1 MSKNI
6 IIFMP
11 EIGEDH
17 VQWAVA
23 DDRGSLVSDPQ
34 AGTLSEAAAA
44 VEGRRSTLVVPGN
57 DVLLAEALVP
67 GGSQARAMQAI
78 PFALEEQL
86 ADDVD
91 KLHFALGSK
100 DREDNYP
107 VAIID
112 RSTMDTIS
120 EQCQEAGLRPT
131 EIVPETLALPK
142 FDPIDFGEVS
152 WTALLD
158 EDQAVIR
165 LNGYKGFATDAG
177 MASFMLEGA
186 KSGLAED
193 AAPLLTIYTTDPD
206 TNLIVP
212 GGVETE
218 LRDCESRLS
227 LYADG
232 LASAPNINL
241 LQGSYNPKTQFD
253 KTWKPWRWTAALA
266 GVLVATLFAGKWFD
280 YRALK
285 AEESYID
292 REIATA
298 FESAL
303 PGVRMQRPRR
313 QIQDALSGDGSGNTS
328 NFTNRLAEIAASL
341 STQPQ
346 TKVRTIGYR
355 NGSFDLDLN
364 TDAVPTMDALK
375 SELGKRGALEL
386 TLRSSNRE
394 KDTVRARV
402 RIE

>member
-1 MSKNI
+1 M
-6 IIFMP
+6 
-11 EIGEDH
+11 
-17 VQWAVA
+17 QWAVA
-23 DDRGSLVSDPQ
+23 DDRGSLVSDPA
-34 AGTLSEAAAA
+34 AGTLAEASAA

-67 GGSQARAMQAI
+67 GGSQARALQAI

-86 ADDVD
+86 ADDVE

-100 DREDNYP
+100 DRDDNYP

-131 EIVPETLALPK
+131 SIVPETLALPMLEA
-142 FDPIDFGEVS
+142 IDFDEVS

-165 LNGYKGFATDAG
+165 LNGYKGFATDTSV
-177 MASFMLEGA
+177 ASFMLEGA
-186 KSGLAED
+186 KGDLAED
-193 AAPLLTIYTTDPD
+193 ASPLLTIYTTDPE
-206 TNLIVP
+206 TNLVVP
-212 GGVETE
+212 GGVDTD
-218 LRDCESRLS
+218 LRDCESRLA
-227 LYADG
+227 LYAEG
-232 LASAPNINL
+232 LASEPNINL

-266 GVLVATLFAGKWFD
+266 AVLVGTLFASKWFD

-292 REIATA
+292 GEIATA

-313 QIQDALSGDGSGNTS
+313 QIQDALSGNGTGNVS
-328 NFTNRLAEIAASL
+328 NFTNQLAEIAASL

-346 TKVRTIGYR
+346 TKVRTIGFR

-375 SELGKRGALEL
+375 SELSKRGALEL

>member
-1 MSKNI
+1 M
-6 IIFMP
+6 
-11 EIGEDH
+11 
-17 VQWAVA
+17 QWAVA
-23 DDRGSLVSDPQ
+23 DDRGSLVSDPA
-34 AGTLSEAAAA
+34 AGTLAEASAA

-67 GGSQARAMQAI
+67 GGSQARALQAI

-86 ADDVD
+86 ADDVE

-100 DREDNYP
+100 DRDDNYP

-131 EIVPETLALPK
+131 SIVPETLALPMLEA
-142 FDPIDFGEVS
+142 IDFDEVS

-165 LNGYKGFATDAG
+165 LNGYKGFATDTSV
-177 MASFMLEGA
+177 ASFMLEGA
-186 KSGLAED
+186 KGDLAED
-193 AAPLLTIYTTDPD
+193 ASPLLTIYTTDPE
-206 TNLIVP
+206 TNLVVP
-212 GGVETE
+212 GGVDTE
-218 LRDCESRLS
+218 LRDCESRLA
-227 LYADG
+227 LYAEG
-232 LASAPNINL
+232 LTSEPNINL

-266 GVLVATLFAGKWFD
+266 AVLVGTLFASKWFD

-292 REIATA
+292 GEIATA

-313 QIQDALSGDGSGNTS
+313 QVQDALSGNGTGNVS
-328 NFTNRLAEIAASL
+328 NFTNQLAEIAASL

-346 TKVRTIGYR
+346 TKVRTIGFR

-375 SELGKRGALEL
+375 SELSKRGALEL

>member
-1 MSKNI
+1 
-6 IIFMP
+6 MP

-23 DDRGSLVSDPQ
+23 NDRGSLVSDPV
-34 AGTLSEAAAA
+34 AGTLAEASAA

-67 GGSQARAMQAI
+67 GGSQARALQAI

-86 ADDVD
+86 ADDVE

-100 DREDNYP
+100 DRDDNYP

-131 EIVPETLALPK
+131 SIVPETLALPMLEA
-142 FDPIDFGEVS
+142 IDFDEVS

-165 LNGYKGFATDAG
+165 LNGYKGFATDTSV
-177 MASFMLEGA
+177 ASFMLEGA
-186 KSGLAED
+186 KGDLAED
-193 AAPLLTIYTTDPD
+193 ASPLLTIHTTDPE
-206 TNLIVP
+206 TNLVVP
-212 GGVETE
+212 GGVDTD
-218 LRDCESRLS
+218 LRDCESRLA
-227 LYADG
+227 LYAEG
-232 LASAPNINL
+232 LASEPNINL

-266 GVLVATLFAGKWFD
+266 AVLVGTLFASKWFD

-292 REIATA
+292 GEIATA

-313 QIQDALSGDGSGNTS
+313 QIQDALSGNGTGNVS
-328 NFTNRLAEIAASL
+328 NFTNQLAEIAASL

-346 TKVRTIGYR
+346 TKVRTIGFR

-375 SELGKRGALEL
+375 SELSKRGALEL

>member
-1 MSKNI
+1 M
-6 IIFMP
+6 
-11 EIGEDH
+11 
-17 VQWAVA
+17 QWAVA
-23 DDRGSLVSDPQ
+23 DDRGSLVSDPA
-34 AGTLSEAAAA
+34 AGTLAEASAA

-67 GGSQARAMQAI
+67 GGSQARALQAI

-86 ADDVD
+86 ADDVE

-100 DREDNYP
+100 DRDDNYP

-131 EIVPETLALPK
+131 SIVPETLALPMLEA
-142 FDPIDFGEVS
+142 IDFDEVS

-165 LNGYKGFATDAG
+165 LNGYKGFATDTSV
-177 MASFMLEGA
+177 ASFMLEGA
-186 KSGLAED
+186 KGDLAED
-193 AAPLLTIYTTDPD
+193 ASPLLTIYTTDPE
-206 TNLIVP
+206 TNLVVP
-212 GGVETE
+212 GGVDTE
-218 LRDCESRLS
+218 LRDCESRLA
-227 LYADG
+227 LYAEG
-232 LASAPNINL
+232 LTSEPNINL

-266 GVLVATLFAGKWFD
+266 AVLVGTLFASKWFD

-292 REIATA
+292 GEIATA

-313 QIQDALSGDGSGNTS
+313 QIQDALSGNGTGNVS
-328 NFTNRLAEIAASL
+328 NFTNQLAEIAASL

-346 TKVRTIGYR
+346 TKVRTIGFR

-375 SELGKRGALEL
+375 SELSKRGALEL

>member
-1 MSKNI
+1 M
-6 IIFMP
+6 
-11 EIGEDH
+11 
-17 VQWAVA
+17 QWAVA
-23 DDRGSLVSDPQ
+23 DDRGSLVSDPA
-34 AGTLSEAAAA
+34 AGTLAEASAA

-67 GGSQARAMQAI
+67 GGSQARALQAI

-86 ADDVD
+86 ADDIE

-100 DREDNYP
+100 DRDDNYP

-131 EIVPETLALPK
+131 SIVPETLALPMLEA
-142 FDPIDFGEVS
+142 IDFDEVS

-165 LNGYKGFATDAG
+165 LNGYKGFATDTSV
-177 MASFMLEGA
+177 ASFMLEGA
-186 KSGLAED
+186 KGDLADD
-193 AAPLLTIYTTDPD
+193 ASPLLTIYTTDPE
-206 TNLIVP
+206 TNLVVP
-212 GGVETE
+212 GGVDTE
-218 LRDCESRLS
+218 LRDCESRLA
-227 LYADG
+227 LYAEG
-232 LASAPNINL
+232 LASESNINL

-266 GVLVATLFAGKWFD
+266 AVLVGTLFASKWFD

-292 REIATA
+292 GEIATA

-313 QIQDALSGDGSGNTS
+313 QIQDALSGNGTGNVS
-328 NFTNRLAEIAASL
+328 NFTNQLAEIAASL

-346 TKVRTIGYR
+346 TKVRTIGFR

-375 SELGKRGALEL
+375 SELSKRGALEL

>member
-1 MSKNI
+1 M
-6 IIFMP
+6 
-11 EIGEDH
+11 
-17 VQWAVA
+17 QWAVA
-23 DDRGSLVSDPQ
+23 DDRGSLVSDPA
-34 AGTLSEAAAA
+34 AGTLAEASAA

-67 GGSQARAMQAI
+67 GGSQARALQAI

-86 ADDVD
+86 ADDVE

-100 DREDNYP
+100 DRDDNYP

-131 EIVPETLALPK
+131 SIVPETLALPMLEA
-142 FDPIDFGEVS
+142 IDFDEVS

-165 LNGYKGFATDAG
+165 LNGYKGFATDTSV
-177 MASFMLEGA
+177 ASFMLEGA
-186 KSGLAED
+186 KGDLAED
-193 AAPLLTIYTTDPD
+193 ASPLLTIYTTDPE
-206 TNLIVP
+206 TNLVVP
-212 GGVETE
+212 GGVDTE
-218 LRDCESRLS
+218 LRDCESRLA
-227 LYADG
+227 LYAEG
-232 LASAPNINL
+232 LASEPNINL

-266 GVLVATLFAGKWFD
+266 AVLVGTLFASKWFD

-292 REIATA
+292 GEIATA

-313 QIQDALSGDGSGNTS
+313 QIQDALSGNGTGNVS
-328 NFTNRLAEIAASL
+328 NFTNQLAEIAASL

-346 TKVRTIGYR
+346 TKVRTIGFR

-375 SELGKRGALEL
+375 SELSKRGALEL

>member
-1 MSKNI
+1 M
-6 IIFMP
+6 
-11 EIGEDH
+11 
-17 VQWAVA
+17 QWAVA
-23 DDRGSLVSDPQ
+23 DDRGSLVSDPA
-34 AGTLSEAAAA
+34 AGTLAEASAA

-67 GGSQARAMQAI
+67 GGSQARALQAI

-86 ADDVD
+86 ADDVE

-100 DREDNYP
+100 DRDDNYP

-131 EIVPETLALPK
+131 SIVPETLALPMLEA
-142 FDPIDFGEVS
+142 IDFDEVS

-165 LNGYKGFATDAG
+165 LNGYKGFATDNSV
-177 MASFMLEGA
+177 ASFMLEGA
-186 KSGLAED
+186 KGDLAED
-193 AAPLLTIYTTDPD
+193 ASPLLTIYTTDPE
-206 TNLIVP
+206 TNLVVP
-212 GGVETE
+212 GGVDTE
-218 LRDCESRLS
+218 LRDCESRLA
-227 LYADG
+227 LYAEG
-232 LASAPNINL
+232 LTSEPNINL

-266 GVLVATLFAGKWFD
+266 AVLVGTLFASKWFD

-292 REIATA
+292 GEIATA

-313 QIQDALSGDGSGNTS
+313 QIQDALSGNGTGNVS
-328 NFTNRLAEIAASL
+328 NFTNQLAEIAASL

-346 TKVRTIGYR
+346 TKVRTIGFR

-375 SELGKRGALEL
+375 SELSKRGALEL

>member
-1 MSKNI
+1 
-6 IIFMP
+6 MP

-23 DDRGSLVSDPQ
+23 DDRGSLVSDPA
-34 AGTLSEAAAA
+34 AGTLAEASAA

-67 GGSQARAMQAI
+67 GGSQARALQAI

-86 ADDVD
+86 ADDVE

-100 DREDNYP
+100 DRDDNYP

-131 EIVPETLALPK
+131 SIVPETLALPMLEA
-142 FDPIDFGEVS
+142 IDFDEVS

-165 LNGYKGFATDAG
+165 LNGYKGFATDTSV
-177 MASFMLEGA
+177 ASFMLEGA
-186 KSGLAED
+186 KGDLAED
-193 AAPLLTIYTTDPD
+193 ASPLLTIYTTDPE
-206 TNLIVP
+206 TNLVVP
-212 GGVETE
+212 GGVDTE
-218 LRDCESRLS
+218 LRDCESRLA
-227 LYADG
+227 LYAEG
-232 LASAPNINL
+232 LASEPNINL

-266 GVLVATLFAGKWFD
+266 AVLVGTLFASKWFD

-285 AEESYID
+285 AEESYLD
-292 REIATA
+292 GEIATA

-313 QIQDALSGDGSGNTS
+313 QIQDALSGNGTGNVS
-328 NFTNRLAEIAASL
+328 NFTNQLAEIAASL

-346 TKVRTIGYR
+346 TKVRTIGFR

-375 SELGKRGALEL
+375 SELSKRGALEL

>member
-1 MSKNI
+1 M
-6 IIFMP
+6 
-11 EIGEDH
+11 
-17 VQWAVA
+17 QWAVA
-23 DDRGSLVSDPQ
+23 DDRGSLVSDPA
-34 AGTLSEAAAA
+34 AGTLAEASAA

-67 GGSQARAMQAI
+67 GGSQARALQAI

-86 ADDVD
+86 ADDVE

-100 DREDNYP
+100 DRDDNYP

-131 EIVPETLALPK
+131 SIVPETLALPMLEA
-142 FDPIDFGEVS
+142 IDFGEVS

-165 LNGYKGFATDAG
+165 LNGYKGFATDTSV
-177 MASFMLEGA
+177 ASFMLEGA
-186 KSGLAED
+186 KGDLADD
-193 AAPLLTIYTTDPD
+193 ASPLLTIHTTDPE
-206 TNLIVP
+206 TNLVVP
-212 GGVETE
+212 GGVDTD
-218 LRDCESRLS
+218 LRDCESRLA
-227 LYADG
+227 LYAEG
-232 LASAPNINL
+232 LTSEPNINL

-266 GVLVATLFAGKWFD
+266 AVLVGTLFASKWFD

-292 REIATA
+292 GEIATA

-313 QIQDALSGDGSGNTS
+313 QIQDALSGNGTGNVS
-328 NFTNRLAEIAASL
+328 NFTNQLAEIAASL

-346 TKVRTIGYR
+346 TKVRTIGFR

-375 SELGKRGALEL
+375 SELSKRGALEL

>member
-1 MSKNI
+1 
-6 IIFMP
+6 MP

-23 DDRGSLVSDPQ
+23 DDRGSLVSDPA
-34 AGTLSEAAAA
+34 AGTLAEASAA

-67 GGSQARAMQAI
+67 GGSQARALQAI

-86 ADDVD
+86 ADDVE

-100 DREDNYP
+100 DRDDNYP

-131 EIVPETLALPK
+131 SIVPETLALPMLEA
-142 FDPIDFGEVS
+142 IDFDEVS

-165 LNGYKGFATDAG
+165 LNGYKGFATDTSV
-177 MASFMLEGA
+177 ASFMLEGA
-186 KSGLAED
+186 KGDLAED
-193 AAPLLTIYTTDPD
+193 ASPLLTIYTTDPE
-206 TNLIVP
+206 TNLVVP
-212 GGVETE
+212 GGVDTE
-218 LRDCESRLS
+218 LRDCESRLA
-227 LYADG
+227 LYAEG
-232 LASAPNINL
+232 LASEPNINL

-266 GVLVATLFAGKWFD
+266 AVLVGTLFASKWFD

-292 REIATA
+292 GEIATA

-313 QIQDALSGDGSGNTS
+313 QIQDALSGNGTGNVS
-328 NFTNRLAEIAASL
+328 NFTNQLAEIAASL

-346 TKVRTIGYR
+346 TKVRTIGFR

-375 SELGKRGALEL
+375 SELSKRGALEL

>member
-1 MSKNI
+1 
-6 IIFMP
+6 MP

-23 DDRGSLVSDPQ
+23 DDRGSLVSDPA
-34 AGTLSEAAAA
+34 AGTLAEASAA

-67 GGSQARAMQAI
+67 GGSQARALQAI

-86 ADDVD
+86 ADDVE

-100 DREDNYP
+100 DRDDNYP

-131 EIVPETLALPK
+131 SIVPETLALPMLEA
-142 FDPIDFGEVS
+142 IDFDEVS

-165 LNGYKGFATDAG
+165 LNGYKGFATDTSV
-177 MASFMLEGA
+177 ASFMLEGA
-186 KSGLAED
+186 KGDLADD
-193 AAPLLTIYTTDPD
+193 ASPLLTIHTTDPE
-206 TNLIVP
+206 TNLVVP
-212 GGVETE
+212 GGVDTD
-218 LRDCESRLS
+218 LRDCESRLA
-227 LYADG
+227 LYAEG
-232 LASAPNINL
+232 LASEPNINL

-266 GVLVATLFAGKWFD
+266 AVLVGTLFASKWFD

-292 REIATA
+292 GEIATA

-313 QIQDALSGDGSGNTS
+313 QIQDALSGNGTGNVS
-328 NFTNRLAEIAASL
+328 NFTNQLAEIAASL

-346 TKVRTIGYR
+346 TKVRTIGFR

-375 SELGKRGALEL
+375 SELSKRGALEL

>member
-1 MSKNI
+1 M
-6 IIFMP
+6 
-11 EIGEDH
+11 
-17 VQWAVA
+17 QWAVA
-23 DDRGSLVSDPQ
+23 DDRGSLASDPV
-34 AGTLSEAAAA
+34 AGTLAEASAA

-78 PFALEEQL
+78 PFALEDQL

-91 KLHFALGSK
+91 KLHFALGNK
-100 DREDNYP
+100 DRDDNYP

-112 RSTMDTIS
+112 RSTMDAIS

-131 EIVPETLALPK
+131 SIVPETLALPRLEA
-142 FDPIDFGEVS
+142 IDIGEVS

-165 LNGYKGFATDAG
+165 LNGYKGFATDTSV
-177 MASFMLEGA
+177 ASFMLEGA
-186 KSGLAED
+186 KGDLAED
-193 AAPLLTIYTTDPD
+193 SSPLLTIYTTDPE
-206 TNLIVP
+206 TNLVVP
-212 GGVETE
+212 AGVDTE
-218 LRDCESRLS
+218 LRDCESRLA
-227 LYADG
+227 LYAEG
-232 LASAPNINL
+232 LASEPNINL

-266 GVLVATLFAGKWFD
+266 AVLVGTLFASKWFD

-285 AEESYID
+285 SEESYID

-313 QIQDALSGDGSGNTS
+313 QIQDALSGDGTGNTS
-328 NFTNRLAEIAASL
+328 NFTNQLAEIAASL

-346 TKVRTIGYR
+346 TKVRTIGFR

-375 SELGKRGALEL
+375 SELSKRGALEL

>member
-1 MSKNI
+1 
-6 IIFMP
+6 MP

-17 VQWAVA
+17 AQWAVA
-23 DDRGSLVSDPQ
+23 DDRGALVSEPR
-34 AGTLSEAAAA
+34 AGTLSDAAAA
-44 VEGRRSTLVVPGN
+44 VEGRRSILVVPGN
-57 DVLLAEALVP
+57 DVLLAEAPVP

-78 PFALEEQL
+78 PYALEEQL

-91 KLHFALGSK
+91 KLHFALGAK
-100 DREDNYP
+100 DRDDNYP
-107 VAIID
+107 VAVIG
-112 RSTMDTIS
+112 RATMDTVT

-142 FDPIDFGEVS
+142 FDSNDFGEVS

-158 EDQAVIR
+158 EDQAIIR
-165 LNGYKGFATDAG
+165 LNGYKGFSTDTG

-186 KSGLAED
+186 KGDLAED
-193 AAPLLTIYTTDPD
+193 ATPLLTIYTTDPD
-206 TNLIVP
+206 TNLAVP

-218 LRDCESRLS
+218 SRDCDSRLS
-227 LYADG
+227 LYANG
-232 LASAPNINL
+232 LASAPHINL

-266 GVLVATLFAGKWFD
+266 AVLVGTLFASKWFD
-280 YRALK
+280 FRELK
-285 AEESYID
+285 SEEEFLD

-303 PGVRMQRPRR
+303 PGVRMQRPKR
-313 QIQDALSGDGSGNTS
+313 QIQDALDGSGTGNAS
-328 NFTNRLAEIAASL
+328 SFTNELAEIAASL

-355 NGSFDLDLN
+355 NGTFDLDLN

-375 SELGKRGALEL
+375 SELGKRGSLEL

>member
-1 MSKNI
+1 
-6 IIFMP
+6 MP

-23 DDRGSLVSDPQ
+23 DDRGSLVSDPA
-34 AGTLSEAAAA
+34 AGTLAEASAA

-67 GGSQARAMQAI
+67 GGSQARALQAI

-86 ADDVD
+86 ADDVE

-100 DREDNYP
+100 DRDDNYP

-131 EIVPETLALPK
+131 SIVPETLALPMLEA
-142 FDPIDFGEVS
+142 IDFDEVS

-165 LNGYKGFATDAG
+165 LNGYKGFATDTSV
-177 MASFMLEGA
+177 ASFMLEGA
-186 KSGLAED
+186 KGDLAED
-193 AAPLLTIYTTDPD
+193 ASPLLTIHTTDPE
-206 TNLIVP
+206 TNLVVP
-212 GGVETE
+212 GGVDTD
-218 LRDCESRLS
+218 LRDCESRLA
-227 LYADG
+227 LYAEG
-232 LASAPNINL
+232 LASEPNINL

-266 GVLVATLFAGKWFD
+266 AVLVGTLFASKWFD

-292 REIATA
+292 GEIATA

-313 QIQDALSGDGSGNTS
+313 QVQDALSGNGTGNVS
-328 NFTNRLAEIAASL
+328 NFTNQLAEIAASL

-346 TKVRTIGYR
+346 TKVRTIGFR

-375 SELGKRGALEL
+375 SELSKRGALEL

>member
-1 MSKNI
+1 
-6 IIFMP
+6 MP

-23 DDRGSLVSDPQ
+23 DDRGSLVSDPA
-34 AGTLSEAAAA
+34 AGTLAEASAA

-67 GGSQARAMQAI
+67 GGSQARALQAI

-86 ADDVD
+86 ADDIE

-100 DREDNYP
+100 DRDDNYP

-131 EIVPETLALPK
+131 SIVPETLALPMLEA
-142 FDPIDFGEVS
+142 IDFDEVS

-165 LNGYKGFATDAG
+165 LNGYKGFATDTSV
-177 MASFMLEGA
+177 ASFMLEGA
-186 KSGLAED
+186 KGDLAED
-193 AAPLLTIYTTDPD
+193 ASPLLTIYTTDPE
-206 TNLIVP
+206 TNLVVP
-212 GGVETE
+212 GGVDTE
-218 LRDCESRLS
+218 LRDCESRLA
-227 LYADG
+227 LYAEG
-232 LASAPNINL
+232 LASEPNINL

-266 GVLVATLFAGKWFD
+266 AVLVGTLFASKWFD

-292 REIATA
+292 GEIATA

-313 QIQDALSGDGSGNTS
+313 QIQDALSGNGTGNVS
-328 NFTNRLAEIAASL
+328 NFTNQLAEIAASL

-346 TKVRTIGYR
+346 TKVRTIGFR

-375 SELGKRGALEL
+375 SELSKRGALEL

>member
-1 MSKNI
+1 
-6 IIFMP
+6 MP

-23 DDRGSLVSDPQ
+23 DDRGSLVSDPA
-34 AGTLSEAAAA
+34 AGTLAEASAA

-67 GGSQARAMQAI
+67 GGSQARALQAI

-86 ADDVD
+86 ADDVE

-100 DREDNYP
+100 DRDDNYP

-131 EIVPETLALPK
+131 SIVPETLALPMLEA
-142 FDPIDFGEVS
+142 IDFDEVS

-165 LNGYKGFATDAG
+165 LNGYKGFATDTSV
-177 MASFMLEGA
+177 ASFMLEGA
-186 KSGLAED
+186 KGDLAED
-193 AAPLLTIYTTDPD
+193 ASPLLTIYTTDPE
-206 TNLIVP
+206 TNLVVP
-212 GGVETE
+212 GGVDTE
-218 LRDCESRLS
+218 LRDCESRLA
-227 LYADG
+227 LYAEG
-232 LASAPNINL
+232 LTSEPNINL

-266 GVLVATLFAGKWFD
+266 AVLVGTLFASKWFD

-292 REIATA
+292 GEIATA

-313 QIQDALSGDGSGNTS
+313 QVQDALSGNGTGNVS
-328 NFTNRLAEIAASL
+328 NFTNQLAEIAASL

-346 TKVRTIGYR
+346 TKVRTIGFR

-375 SELGKRGALEL
+375 SELSKRGALEL

>member
-1 MSKNI
+1 
-6 IIFMP
+6 MP

-23 DDRGSLVSDPQ
+23 DDRGSLVSDPA
-34 AGTLSEAAAA
+34 AGTLAEASAA

-67 GGSQARAMQAI
+67 GGSQARALQAI

-86 ADDVD
+86 ADDIE

-100 DREDNYP
+100 DRDDNYP

-131 EIVPETLALPK
+131 SIVPETLALPMLEA
-142 FDPIDFGEVS
+142 IDFDEVS

-165 LNGYKGFATDAG
+165 LNGYKGFATDTSV
-177 MASFMLEGA
+177 ASFMLEGA
-186 KSGLAED
+186 KEDLADD
-193 AAPLLTIYTTDPD
+193 ASPLLTIYTTDPE
-206 TNLIVP
+206 TNLVVP
-212 GGVETE
+212 GGVDTE
-218 LRDCESRLS
+218 LRDCESRLA
-227 LYADG
+227 LYAEG
-232 LASAPNINL
+232 LTSEPNINL

-266 GVLVATLFAGKWFD
+266 AVLVGTLFASKWFD

-292 REIATA
+292 GEIATA

-313 QIQDALSGDGSGNTS
+313 QIQDALSGNGTGNVS
-328 NFTNRLAEIAASL
+328 NFTNQLAEIAASL

-346 TKVRTIGYR
+346 TKVRTIGFR

-375 SELGKRGALEL
+375 SELSKRGALEL

>member
-1 MSKNI
+1 M
-6 IIFMP
+6 
-11 EIGEDH
+11 
-17 VQWAVA
+17 QWAVA
-23 DDRGSLVSDPQ
+23 DDRGSLVSDPA
-34 AGTLSEAAAA
+34 AGTLAEASAA

-67 GGSQARAMQAI
+67 GGSQARALQAI

-86 ADDVD
+86 ADDVE

-100 DREDNYP
+100 DRDDNYP

-131 EIVPETLALPK
+131 SIVPETLALPMLEA
-142 FDPIDFGEVS
+142 IDFDEVS

-165 LNGYKGFATDAG
+165 LNGYKGFATDTSV
-177 MASFMLEGA
+177 ASFMLEGA
-186 KSGLAED
+186 KGDLAED
-193 AAPLLTIYTTDPD
+193 ASPLLTIYTTDPE
-206 TNLIVP
+206 TNLVVP
-212 GGVETE
+212 GGVDTE
-218 LRDCESRLS
+218 LRDCESRLA
-227 LYADG
+227 LYAEG
-232 LASAPNINL
+232 LASEPNINL

-266 GVLVATLFAGKWFD
+266 AVLVGTLFASKWFD

-285 AEESYID
+285 AEESYLD
-292 REIATA
+292 GEIATA

-313 QIQDALSGDGSGNTS
+313 QIQDALSGNGTGNVS
-328 NFTNRLAEIAASL
+328 NFTNQLAEIAASL

-346 TKVRTIGYR
+346 TKVRTIGFR

-375 SELGKRGALEL
+375 SELSKRGALEL

>member
-1 MSKNI
+1 M
-6 IIFMP
+6 
-11 EIGEDH
+11 
-17 VQWAVA
+17 QWAVA
-23 DDRGSLVSDPQ
+23 DDRGSLVSDPA
-34 AGTLSEAAAA
+34 AGTLAEASAA

-86 ADDVD
+86 ADDVE

-100 DREDNYP
+100 DRDDNYP

-112 RSTMDTIS
+112 RSTMDAIT

-131 EIVPETLALPK
+131 SIVPETLALPRL
-142 FDPIDFGEVS
+142 DAIDFGEVS

-165 LNGYKGFATDAG
+165 LNGYKGFATDASV
-177 MASFMLEGA
+177 ASFMLEGA
-186 KSGLAED
+186 KGDLAED
-193 AAPLLTIYTTDPD
+193 TSPLLTIYTTDPE

-212 GGVETE
+212 GGVDTE
-218 LRDCESRLS
+218 LRDCESRLA
-227 LYADG
+227 LYANG
-232 LASAPNINL
+232 LASEPNINL

-266 GVLVATLFAGKWFD
+266 AVLVGTLFASKWFD

-292 REIATA
+292 GEIATA

-313 QIQDALSGDGSGNTS
+313 QIQDALSGDGTGNTS
-328 NFTNRLAEIAASL
+328 KFTNQLAEIAASL

-346 TKVRTIGYR
+346 TKVRTIGFR

-375 SELGKRGALEL
+375 SELSKRGALEL

>member
-1 MSKNI
+1 M
-6 IIFMP
+6 
-11 EIGEDH
+11 
-17 VQWAVA
+17 QWAVA
-23 DDRGSLVSDPQ
+23 DDRGSLVSDPA
-34 AGTLSEAAAA
+34 AGTLAEASAA

-67 GGSQARAMQAI
+67 GGSQARALQAI

-86 ADDVD
+86 ADDVE

-100 DREDNYP
+100 DRDDNYP

-131 EIVPETLALPK
+131 SIVPETLALPMLEA
-142 FDPIDFGEVS
+142 IDFDEVS

-165 LNGYKGFATDAG
+165 LNGYKGFATDTSV
-177 MASFMLEGA
+177 ASFMLEGA
-186 KSGLAED
+186 KGDLAED
-193 AAPLLTIYTTDPD
+193 ASPLLTIYTTDPE
-206 TNLIVP
+206 TNLVVP
-212 GGVETE
+212 GGVDTE
-218 LRDCESRLS
+218 LRDCESRLT
-227 LYADG
+227 LYAEG
-232 LASAPNINL
+232 LASEPNINL

-266 GVLVATLFAGKWFD
+266 AVLVGTLFASKWFD

-292 REIATA
+292 GEIATA

-313 QIQDALSGDGSGNTS
+313 QIQDALSGNGTGNVS
-328 NFTNRLAEIAASL
+328 NFTNQLAEIAASL

-346 TKVRTIGYR
+346 TKVRTIGFR

-375 SELGKRGALEL
+375 SELSKRGALEL

>member
-1 MSKNI
+1 M
-6 IIFMP
+6 
-11 EIGEDH
+11 
-17 VQWAVA
+17 QWAVA
-23 DDRGSLVSDPQ
+23 NDRGSLVSDPV
-34 AGTLSEAAAA
+34 AGTLAEASAA

-67 GGSQARAMQAI
+67 GGSQARALQAI

-86 ADDVD
+86 ADDVE

-100 DREDNYP
+100 DRDDNYP

-131 EIVPETLALPK
+131 SIVPETLALPMLEA
-142 FDPIDFGEVS
+142 IDFDEVS

-165 LNGYKGFATDAG
+165 LNGYKGFATDTSV
-177 MASFMLEGA
+177 ASFMLEGA
-186 KSGLAED
+186 KGDLAED
-193 AAPLLTIYTTDPD
+193 ASPLLTIYTTDPE
-206 TNLIVP
+206 TNLVVP
-212 GGVETE
+212 GGVDTE
-218 LRDCESRLS
+218 LRDCESRLA
-227 LYADG
+227 LYAEG
-232 LASAPNINL
+232 LTSEPNINL

-266 GVLVATLFAGKWFD
+266 AVLVGTLFASKWFD

-292 REIATA
+292 GEIATA

-313 QIQDALSGDGSGNTS
+313 QIQDALSGNGTGNVS
-328 NFTNRLAEIAASL
+328 NFTNQLAEIAASL

-346 TKVRTIGYR
+346 TKVRTIGFR

-375 SELGKRGALEL
+375 SELSKRGALEL

>member
-1 MSKNI
+1 M
-6 IIFMP
+6 
-11 EIGEDH
+11 
-17 VQWAVA
+17 QWAVA
-23 DDRGSLVSDPQ
+23 DDRGSLASDPV
-34 AGTLSEAAAA
+34 AGTLAEASAA

-78 PFALEEQL
+78 PFALEDQL

-91 KLHFALGSK
+91 KLHFALGNK
-100 DREDNYP
+100 DRDDNYP

-112 RSTMDTIS
+112 RSTMDAIS

-131 EIVPETLALPK
+131 SIVPETLALPRL
-142 FDPIDFGEVS
+142 DAIDIGEVS

-165 LNGYKGFATDAG
+165 LNGYKGFATDTSV
-177 MASFMLEGA
+177 ASFMLEGA
-186 KSGLAED
+186 KGDLAED
-193 AAPLLTIYTTDPD
+193 ASPQLTIYTTDPE
-206 TNLIVP
+206 TNLVVP
-212 GGVETE
+212 GGVDTE
-218 LRDCESRLS
+218 LRDCESRLA
-227 LYADG
+227 LYAEG
-232 LASAPNINL
+232 LTSEPNINL

-266 GVLVATLFAGKWFD
+266 AVLVGTLFASKWFD

-292 REIATA
+292 GEIATA

-313 QIQDALSGDGSGNTS
+313 QIQDALSGNGTGNVS
-328 NFTNRLAEIAASL
+328 NFTNQLAEIAASL

-346 TKVRTIGYR
+346 TKVRTIGFR

-375 SELGKRGALEL
+375 SELSKRGALEL

>member
-1 MSKNI
+1 
-6 IIFMP
+6 MP

-23 DDRGSLVSDPQ
+23 DDRGSLVSDPA
-34 AGTLSEAAAA
+34 AGTLAEASAA

-67 GGSQARAMQAI
+67 GGSQARALQAI

-86 ADDVD
+86 ADDVE

-100 DREDNYP
+100 DRDDNYP

-131 EIVPETLALPK
+131 SIVPETLALPMLEA
-142 FDPIDFGEVS
+142 IDFDEVS

-165 LNGYKGFATDAG
+165 LNGYKGFATDTSV
-177 MASFMLEGA
+177 ASFMLEGA
-186 KSGLAED
+186 KGDLAED
-193 AAPLLTIYTTDPD
+193 ASPLLTIYTTDPE
-206 TNLIVP
+206 TNLVVP
-212 GGVETE
+212 GGVDTE
-218 LRDCESRLS
+218 LRDCESRLA
-227 LYADG
+227 LYAEG
-232 LASAPNINL
+232 LTSEPNINL

-266 GVLVATLFAGKWFD
+266 AVLVGTLFASKWFD

-292 REIATA
+292 GEIATA

-313 QIQDALSGDGSGNTS
+313 QIQDALSGNGTGNVS
-328 NFTNRLAEIAASL
+328 NFTNQLAEIAASL

-346 TKVRTIGYR
+346 TKVRTIGFR

-375 SELGKRGALEL
+375 SELSKRGALEL

>member
-1 MSKNI
+1 M
-6 IIFMP
+6 
-11 EIGEDH
+11 
-17 VQWAVA
+17 QWAVA
-23 DDRGSLVSDPQ
+23 DDRGSLVSDPA
-34 AGTLSEAAAA
+34 AGTLAEASAA

-86 ADDVD
+86 ADDVE

-100 DREDNYP
+100 DRDDNYP

-112 RSTMDTIS
+112 RSTMDAIT

-131 EIVPETLALPK
+131 SIVPETLALPRL
-142 FDPIDFGEVS
+142 DAIDFGEVS

-165 LNGYKGFATDAG
+165 LNGYKGFATDASV
-177 MASFMLEGA
+177 ASFMLEGA
-186 KSGLAED
+186 KGDLAED
-193 AAPLLTIYTTDPD
+193 TSPLLTIYTTDPE

-212 GGVETE
+212 GGVDTE
-218 LRDCESRLS
+218 LRDCESRLA
-227 LYADG
+227 LYANG
-232 LASAPNINL
+232 LASEPNINL

-266 GVLVATLFAGKWFD
+266 AVLVGTLFASKWFD

-292 REIATA
+292 GEIATA

-313 QIQDALSGDGSGNTS
+313 QIQDALSGDGTGNTS
-328 NFTNRLAEIAASL
+328 NFTNQLAEIAASL

-346 TKVRTIGYR
+346 TKVRTIGFR

-375 SELGKRGALEL
+375 SELSKRGALEL

>member
-1 MSKNI
+1 
-6 IIFMP
+6 MP

-23 DDRGSLVSDPQ
+23 DDRGSLVSDPV
-34 AGTLSEAAAA
+34 AGTLAEASAA

-67 GGSQARAMQAI
+67 GGSQARALQAI

-86 ADDVD
+86 ADDVE

-100 DREDNYP
+100 DRDDNYP

-131 EIVPETLALPK
+131 SIVPETLALPMLEA
-142 FDPIDFGEVS
+142 IDFDEVS

-165 LNGYKGFATDAG
+165 LNGYKGFATDNSV
-177 MASFMLEGA
+177 ASFMLEGA
-186 KSGLAED
+186 KGDLAED
-193 AAPLLTIYTTDPD
+193 ASPLLTIYTTDPE
-206 TNLIVP
+206 TNLVVP
-212 GGVETE
+212 GGVDTE
-218 LRDCESRLS
+218 LRDCESRLA
-227 LYADG
+227 LYAEG
-232 LASAPNINL
+232 LTSEPNINL

-266 GVLVATLFAGKWFD
+266 AVLVGTLFASKWFD

-292 REIATA
+292 GEIATA

-313 QIQDALSGDGSGNTS
+313 QVQDALSGNGTGNVS
-328 NFTNRLAEIAASL
+328 NFTNQLAEIAASL

-346 TKVRTIGYR
+346 TKVRTIGFR

-375 SELGKRGALEL
+375 SELSKRGALEL

>member
-1 MSKNI
+1 M
-6 IIFMP
+6 
-11 EIGEDH
+11 
-17 VQWAVA
+17 QWAVA
-23 DDRGSLVSDPQ
+23 DDRGSLVSDPA
-34 AGTLSEAAAA
+34 AGTLAEASAA

-67 GGSQARAMQAI
+67 GGSQARALQAI

-86 ADDVD
+86 ADDVE

-100 DREDNYP
+100 DRDDNYP

-131 EIVPETLALPK
+131 SIVPETLALPMLEA
-142 FDPIDFGEVS
+142 IDFDEVS

-165 LNGYKGFATDAG
+165 LNGYKGFATDNSV
-177 MASFMLEGA
+177 ASFMLEGA
-186 KSGLAED
+186 KGDLAED
-193 AAPLLTIYTTDPD
+193 ASPLLTIYTTDPE
-206 TNLIVP
+206 TNLVVP
-212 GGVETE
+212 GGVDTE
-218 LRDCESRLS
+218 LRDCESRLA
-227 LYADG
+227 LYAEG
-232 LASAPNINL
+232 LASEPNINL

-266 GVLVATLFAGKWFD
+266 AVLVGTLFASKWFD

-292 REIATA
+292 GEIATA

-313 QIQDALSGDGSGNTS
+313 QIQDALSGNGTGNVS
-328 NFTNRLAEIAASL
+328 NFTNQLAEIAASL

-346 TKVRTIGYR
+346 TKVRTIGFR

-375 SELGKRGALEL
+375 SELSKRGALEL

>member
-1 MSKNI
+1 M
-6 IIFMP
+6 
-11 EIGEDH
+11 
-17 VQWAVA
+17 QWAVA
-23 DDRGSLVSDPQ
+23 DDRGSLVSDPA
-34 AGTLSEAAAA
+34 AGTLAEASAA

-67 GGSQARAMQAI
+67 GGSQARALQAI

-86 ADDVD
+86 ADDIE

-100 DREDNYP
+100 DRDDNYP

-131 EIVPETLALPK
+131 SIVPETLALPMLEA
-142 FDPIDFGEVS
+142 IDFDEVS

-165 LNGYKGFATDAG
+165 LNGYKGFATDTSV
-177 MASFMLEGA
+177 ASFMLEGA
-186 KSGLAED
+186 KGDLADD
-193 AAPLLTIYTTDPD
+193 ASPLLTIHTTDPE
-206 TNLIVP
+206 TNLVVP
-212 GGVETE
+212 GGVDTD
-218 LRDCESRLS
+218 LRDCESRLA
-227 LYADG
+227 LYAEG
-232 LASAPNINL
+232 LASEPNINL

-266 GVLVATLFAGKWFD
+266 AVLVGTLFASKWFD

-292 REIATA
+292 GEIATA

-313 QIQDALSGDGSGNTS
+313 QIQDALSGNGTGNVS
-328 NFTNRLAEIAASL
+328 NFTNQLAEIAASL

-346 TKVRTIGYR
+346 TKVRTIGFR

-375 SELGKRGALEL
+375 SELSKRGALEL

>member
-1 MSKNI
+1 
-6 IIFMP
+6 MP

-23 DDRGSLVSDPQ
+23 DDRGSLVSDPA
-34 AGTLSEAAAA
+34 AGTLAEASAA

-67 GGSQARAMQAI
+67 GGSQARALQAI

-86 ADDVD
+86 ADDVE

-100 DREDNYP
+100 DRDDNYP

-131 EIVPETLALPK
+131 SIVPETLALPMLEA
-142 FDPIDFGEVS
+142 IDFDEVS

-165 LNGYKGFATDAG
+165 LNGYKGFATDTSV
-177 MASFMLEGA
+177 ASFMLEGA
-186 KSGLAED
+186 KGDLADD
-193 AAPLLTIYTTDPD
+193 ASPLLTIYTTDPE
-206 TNLIVP
+206 TNLVVP
-212 GGVETE
+212 GGVDTE
-218 LRDCESRLS
+218 LRDCESRLA
-227 LYADG
+227 LYAEG
-232 LASAPNINL
+232 LASEPNINL

-266 GVLVATLFAGKWFD
+266 AVLVGTLFASKWFD

-292 REIATA
+292 GEIATA

-313 QIQDALSGDGSGNTS
+313 QIQDALSGNGTGNVS
-328 NFTNRLAEIAASL
+328 NFTNQLAEIAASL

-346 TKVRTIGYR
+346 TKVRTIGFR

-375 SELGKRGALEL
+375 SELSKRGALEL

>member
-1 MSKNI
+1 M
-6 IIFMP
+6 
-11 EIGEDH
+11 
-17 VQWAVA
+17 QWAVA
-23 DDRGSLVSDPQ
+23 DDRGSLVSDPA
-34 AGTLSEAAAA
+34 AGTLAEASAA

-67 GGSQARAMQAI
+67 GGSQARALQAI

-86 ADDVD
+86 ADDIE

-100 DREDNYP
+100 DRDDNYP

-131 EIVPETLALPK
+131 SIVPETLALPMLEA
-142 FDPIDFGEVS
+142 IDFDEVS

-165 LNGYKGFATDAG
+165 LNGYKGFATDTSV
-177 MASFMLEGA
+177 ASFMLEGA
-186 KSGLAED
+186 KEDLADD
-193 AAPLLTIYTTDPD
+193 ASPLLTIYTTDPE
-206 TNLIVP
+206 TNLVVP
-212 GGVETE
+212 GGVDTE
-218 LRDCESRLS
+218 LRDCESRLA
-227 LYADG
+227 LYAEG
-232 LASAPNINL
+232 LTSEPNINL

-266 GVLVATLFAGKWFD
+266 AVLVGTLFASKWFD

-292 REIATA
+292 GEIATA

-313 QIQDALSGDGSGNTS
+313 QIQDALSGNGAGNVS
-328 NFTNRLAEIAASL
+328 NFTNQLAEIAASL

-346 TKVRTIGYR
+346 TKVRTIGFR

-375 SELGKRGALEL
+375 SELSKRGALEL

>member
-1 MSKNI
+1 M
-6 IIFMP
+6 
-11 EIGEDH
+11 
-17 VQWAVA
+17 QWAVA
-23 DDRGSLVSDPQ
+23 DDRGSLVSDPA
-34 AGTLSEAAAA
+34 AGTLAEASAA

-67 GGSQARAMQAI
+67 GGSQARALQAI

-86 ADDVD
+86 ADDVE

-100 DREDNYP
+100 DRDDNYP

-120 EQCQEAGLRPT
+120 EQCQEAGLRPAS
-131 EIVPETLALPK
+131 IVPETLALPMLEA
-142 FDPIDFGEVS
+142 IDFDEVS

-165 LNGYKGFATDAG
+165 LNGYKGFATDNSV
-177 MASFMLEGA
+177 ASFMLEGA
-186 KSGLAED
+186 KGDLAED
-193 AAPLLTIYTTDPD
+193 ASPLLTIYTTDPE
-206 TNLIVP
+206 TNLVVP
-212 GGVETE
+212 GGVDTE
-218 LRDCESRLS
+218 LRDCESRLA
-227 LYADG
+227 LYAEG
-232 LASAPNINL
+232 LTSEPNINL

-266 GVLVATLFAGKWFD
+266 AVLVGTLFASKWFD

-292 REIATA
+292 GEIATA

-313 QIQDALSGDGSGNTS
+313 QIQDALSGNGTGNVS
-328 NFTNRLAEIAASL
+328 NFTNQLAEIAASL

-346 TKVRTIGYR
+346 TKVRTIGFR

-375 SELGKRGALEL
+375 SELSKRGALEL

>member
-1 MSKNI
+1 M
-6 IIFMP
+6 
-11 EIGEDH
+11 
-17 VQWAVA
+17 QWAVA
-23 DDRGSLVSDPQ
+23 NDRGSLVSDPV
-34 AGTLSEAAAA
+34 AGTLAEASAA

-67 GGSQARAMQAI
+67 GGSQARALQAI

-86 ADDVD
+86 ADDVE

-100 DREDNYP
+100 DRDDNYP

-131 EIVPETLALPK
+131 SIVPETLALPMLEA
-142 FDPIDFGEVS
+142 IDFDEVS

-165 LNGYKGFATDAG
+165 LNGYKGFATDTSV
-177 MASFMLEGA
+177 ASFMLEGA
-186 KSGLAED
+186 KGDLADD
-193 AAPLLTIYTTDPD
+193 ASPLLTIHTTDPE
-206 TNLIVP
+206 TNLVVP
-212 GGVETE
+212 GGVDTD
-218 LRDCESRLS
+218 LRDCESRLA
-227 LYADG
+227 LYAEG
-232 LASAPNINL
+232 LASEPNINL

-266 GVLVATLFAGKWFD
+266 AVLVGTLFASKWFD

-292 REIATA
+292 GEIATA

-313 QIQDALSGDGSGNTS
+313 QIQDALSGNGTGNVS
-328 NFTNRLAEIAASL
+328 NFTNQLAEIAASL

-346 TKVRTIGYR
+346 TKVRTIGFR

-375 SELGKRGALEL
+375 SELSKRGALEL

>member
-1 MSKNI
+1 M
-6 IIFMP
+6 
-11 EIGEDH
+11 
-17 VQWAVA
+17 QWAVA
-23 DDRGSLVSDPQ
+23 DDRGSLVSDPA
-34 AGTLSEAAAA
+34 AGTLAEASAA

-86 ADDVD
+86 ADDVE

-100 DREDNYP
+100 DRDDNYP
-107 VAIID
+107 VAITD
-112 RSTMDTIS
+112 RSTMDTVS

-131 EIVPETLALPK
+131 SIVPETLALPMLEAVD
-142 FDPIDFGEVS
+142 FDEVS

-165 LNGYKGFATDAG
+165 LNGHKGFATDTSV
-177 MASFMLEGA
+177 ASFMLEGA
-186 KSGLAED
+186 KGDLAED
-193 AAPLLTIYTTDPD
+193 SSPLLTIYTTDPE
-206 TNLIVP
+206 TNLVVP
-212 GGVETE
+212 TGVDTE
-218 LRDCESRLS
+218 LRDCESRLA
-227 LYADG
+227 LYAEG
-232 LASAPNINL
+232 LASEPNINL

-266 GVLVATLFAGKWFD
+266 AVLVGTLFASKWFD

-313 QIQDALSGDGSGNTS
+313 QIQDALSGDGTGNTS
-328 NFTNRLAEIAASL
+328 NFTNQLAEIAASL

-346 TKVRTIGYR
+346 TKVRTIGFR

-375 SELGKRGALEL
+375 SELSKRGALEL

>member
-1 MSKNI
+1 
-6 IIFMP
+6 MP

-17 VQWAVA
+17 VQWAVV
-23 DDRGSLVSDPQ
+23 DDRGSLVSDPA
-34 AGTLSEAAAA
+34 AGTLAEASAA

-67 GGSQARAMQAI
+67 GGSQARALQAI

-86 ADDVD
+86 ADDVE

-100 DREDNYP
+100 DRDDNYP

-131 EIVPETLALPK
+131 SIVPETLALPMLEA
-142 FDPIDFGEVS
+142 IDFGEVS

-165 LNGYKGFATDAG
+165 LNGYKGFATDTSV
-177 MASFMLEGA
+177 ASFMLEGA
-186 KSGLAED
+186 KGDLADD
-193 AAPLLTIYTTDPD
+193 ASPLLTIHTTDPE
-206 TNLIVP
+206 TNLVVP
-212 GGVETE
+212 GGVDTD
-218 LRDCESRLS
+218 LRDCESRLA
-227 LYADG
+227 LYAEG
-232 LASAPNINL
+232 LASEPNINL

-266 GVLVATLFAGKWFD
+266 AVLVGTLFASKWFD

-292 REIATA
+292 GEIATA

-313 QIQDALSGDGSGNTS
+313 QIQDALSGNGTGNVS
-328 NFTNRLAEIAASL
+328 NFTNQLAEIAASL

-346 TKVRTIGYR
+346 TKVRTIGFR

-375 SELGKRGALEL
+375 SELSKRGALEL

>member
-1 MSKNI
+1 M
-6 IIFMP
+6 
-11 EIGEDH
+11 
-17 VQWAVA
+17 QWAVA
-23 DDRGSLVSDPQ
+23 DDRGSLVSDPA
-34 AGTLSEAAAA
+34 AGTLAEASAA

-67 GGSQARAMQAI
+67 GGSQARALQAI

-86 ADDVD
+86 ADDVE

-100 DREDNYP
+100 DRDDNYP

-131 EIVPETLALPK
+131 SIVPETLALPMLEA
-142 FDPIDFGEVS
+142 IDFDEVS

-165 LNGYKGFATDAG
+165 LNGYKGFATDNSV
-177 MASFMLEGA
+177 ASFMLEGA
-186 KSGLAED
+186 KGDLAED
-193 AAPLLTIYTTDPD
+193 ASPLLTIYTTDPE
-206 TNLIVP
+206 TNLVVP
-212 GGVETE
+212 GGVDTD
-218 LRDCESRLS
+218 LRDCESRLA
-227 LYADG
+227 LYAEG
-232 LASAPNINL
+232 LASEPNINL

-266 GVLVATLFAGKWFD
+266 AVLVGTLFASKWFD

-292 REIATA
+292 GEIATA

-313 QIQDALSGDGSGNTS
+313 QIQDALSGNGTGNVS
-328 NFTNRLAEIAASL
+328 NFTNQLAEIAASL

-346 TKVRTIGYR
+346 TKVRTIGFR

-375 SELGKRGALEL
+375 SELSKRGALEL